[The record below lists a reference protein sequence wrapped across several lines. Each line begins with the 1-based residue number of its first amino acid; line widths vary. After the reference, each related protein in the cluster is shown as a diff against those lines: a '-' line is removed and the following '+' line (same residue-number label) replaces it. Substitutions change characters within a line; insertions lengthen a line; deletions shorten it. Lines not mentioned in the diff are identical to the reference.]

1 MKYKGIL
8 RELQQSIREVTQQKK
23 GLNEMHAK

>member
-23 GLNEMHAK
+23 GLNEVHAK